1 MDILFVVGVVL
12 LFYAALA
19 FDGVSPGGAPVAVI
33 VTFIALLLLLRVI
46 RTLLRDGDILPL
58 VIVFGV
64 LSYLGYAAGQA
75 YFGW

>member
-19 FDGVSPGGAPVAVI
+19 FDGVSPGEAPVA
-33 VTFIALLLLLRVI
+33 
-46 RTLLRDGDILPL
+46 

-64 LSYLGYAAGQA
+64 LSYLGYAAGHA